1 MEDTQTPPPV
11 CASQFK
17 HQSGKTSLQ
26 RGTMEGGWWWGVS
39 AKQRDS
45 LYMSVGDMIVL
56 TDGWDVSRH
65 FLYGG
70 NNAKR
75 TGMLTVMCGD

>member
-1 MEDTQTPPPV
+1 
-11 CASQFK
+11 
-17 HQSGKTSLQ
+17 
-26 RGTMEGGWWWGVS
+26 MEGGWWWGVS